1 MLQSIAAT
9 STQTGDAVTIS
20 VMKKAME
27 LQAAQASQLIE
38 SAAQS
43 VPQPGNTGQV
53 IDIFA

>member
-20 VMKKAME
+20 VMKKAMD

-38 SAAQS
+38 SAVQS
-43 VPQPGNTGQV
+43 VPQPGNKGQN
-53 IDIFA
+53 IDIFV